1 MTTVV
6 GLDLA
11 GKTTDRTV
19 MAVATSPA
27 GGRPSFDL
35 VSRTADG
42 HRLPDVS
49 GLADMLSGYSPDLV
63 AIDAPLSLPHQVVC
77 ADGACRRCFGEEADG
92 SYTQRAAD
100 RADHWTE
107 IGHVEKPPMP
117 TVMLAGVA
125 FRAIYLNRLLAARD
139 VAVIETWP
147 TGVLRALGAAAAP
160 RKREEGAYVVWAR
173 AALDGAGFEVP
184 ALTRTT
190 DEVDAVAAAV
200 AAWEHVAGR
209 TVGVGDDEGRIWV
222 PDRRVADA

>member
-1 MTTVV
+1 MV

-19 MAVATSPA
+19 MAVASSPA

-42 HRLPDVS
+42 HRLPEVS

-92 SYTQRAAD
+92 SYTQREAD

-107 IGHVEKPPMP
+107 IGRVEKPPMP
-117 TVMLAGVA
+117 TVMLGS
-125 FRAIYLNRLLAARD
+125 RARLVGGRSRPEARLLLVLLQKCHSVSGQERRAEHPHREPASAHCPHRQW
-139 VAVIETWP
+139 VANDPVQRRRL
-147 TGVLRALGAAAAP
+147 VHDMVHADHSR
-160 RKREEGAYVVWAR
+160 
-173 AALDGAGFEVP
+173 
-184 ALTRTT
+184 
-190 DEVDAVAAAV
+190 
-200 AAWEHVAGR
+200 GR
-209 TVGVGDDEGRIWV
+209 YPHEQK
-222 PDRRVADA
+222 